1 MGKKQHSK
9 KKEGFADTKEYPH
22 RKHPARYRKTSKDD
36 SIIYLTTTHHDEVE
50 INGKIVK
57 TIPLDNNINPSERNQ
72 PDKKSYIYPK
82 VYVGKRSHL
91 GKERLD
97 LWLIGDDIKR
107 VDELFDTLPREN
119 VKYQTNSK
127 KKK

>member
-9 KKEGFADTKEYPH
+9 KKAGFANTKEYPH
-22 RKHPARYRKTSKDD
+22 RKHPARYKKTGQDD
-36 SIIYLTTTHHDEVE
+36 SIMYLTTTHHEEVL
-50 INGKIVK
+50 INGKVVK
-57 TIPLDNNINPSERNQ
+57 TIPLDNNIDPKERNM
-72 PDKKSYIYPK
+72 PNKKSYVYPK

-91 GKERLD
+91 GKERKD
-97 LWLIGDDIKR
+97 LSLIGNDINK
-107 VDELFDTLPREN
+107 VEELFDTLPKEN